1 MSGREVRFAPDSGH
15 LGVGHASQLLP
26 TAEMFSHPLACR
38 RQKLI
43 GGLWLPI
50 GPAISLAKHQ
60 TLNGDRGRRE
70 LIRCAG
76 IQADETML
84 SPEKRLRHETAYL
97 LLGLVGLAA
106 VTGLY
111 LWLGFPPVSVAFT
124 YLILIV
130 FLSLE
135 SSLPCLFILSI
146 IAVGSLNY
154 FFVPP
159 IFSFRIDYEQDIVVL
174 AAFFITT
181 LITSGLVRRVRT
193 EQRDRIAAAERLRD
207 AQGQL
212 THLDRLACVGQVA
225 ASIAHEVKQPI
236 TATNTNAEAALRWL
250 DQKPPK
256 LEEVR
261 QTLNSVV
268 KDSKRAGEVIDRI
281 RALIKKEPPR
291 RDRFEINGAIREV
304 IELTHTEVAKNA
316 ISLRTEFADCL
327 LIVQGDRVQLQQV
340 ILNLIINAIEAMGVS
355 EGTRELLIGTGKD
368 GSRSVLVRIADSGPG
383 LAAATLERLFQPFY
397 TTKPKGLGLGL
408 SICRSIVEAHGGRL
422 WVTTNVPRGA
432 IFQLTL
438 PAHPA

>member
-1 MSGREVRFAPDSGH
+1 MATAAASCSAVQDS
-15 LGVGHASQLLP
+15 
-26 TAEMFSHPLACR
+26 
-38 RQKLI
+38 
-43 GGLWLPI
+43 
-50 GPAISLAKHQ
+50 
-60 TLNGDRGRRE
+60 
-70 LIRCAG
+70 
-76 IQADETML
+76 QADETML
-84 SPEKRLRHETAYL
+84 SPEKRLWHETAYL

-111 LWLGFPPVSVAFT
+111 FWLGFPLVSVAFT

-130 FLSLE
+130 FLSLW

-174 AAFFITT
+174 AAFLITA
-181 LITSGLVRRVRT
+181 LVTSGLVRRVRT
-193 EQRDRIAAAERLRD
+193 EQRERIVAAERLRD
-207 AQGQL
+207 VQAQL
-212 THLDRLACVGQVA
+212 THLDRLAGIGQVA

-236 TATNTNAEAALRWL
+236 CATIINAQAALHWL
-250 DQKPPK
+250 DHKPPE

-261 QTLNSVV
+261 QALNTIV
-268 KDSKRAGEVIDRI
+268 KDGNRASEVIDRI
-281 RALIKKEPPR
+281 RALIKKAPPR
-291 RDRFEINGAIREV
+291 KDRFEINGAIREV
-304 IELTHTEVAKNA
+304 IELTHTEVVKNA
-316 ISLRTEFADCL
+316 ISQKTELADCL

-340 ILNLIINAIEAMGVS
+340 ILNLIINAIEAMSGVS

-368 GSRSVLVRIADSGPG
+368 GTRSVLVRIGDSGPG
-383 LAAATLERLFQPFY
+383 LAAETLERLFEPFY
-397 TTKPKGLGLGL
+397 TTKPNGLGLGL

-422 WVTTNVPRGA
+422 WVTTNMPHGA

>member
-1 MSGREVRFAPDSGH
+1 
-15 LGVGHASQLLP
+15 
-26 TAEMFSHPLACR
+26 
-38 RQKLI
+38 
-43 GGLWLPI
+43 
-50 GPAISLAKHQ
+50 
-60 TLNGDRGRRE
+60 
-70 LIRCAG
+70 
-76 IQADETML
+76 ML

-111 LWLGFPPVSVAFT
+111 FWLGLPPVSVAFT

-146 IAVGSLNY
+146 IAVGSLNF

-159 IFSFRIDYEQDIVVL
+159 IFSFRIDYEQDIVVV

-193 EQRDRIAAAERLRD
+193 EQRDRIAAVERLRE

-236 TATNTNAEAALRWL
+236 TATNTNAQAALRWL

-261 QTLNSVV
+261 QTLSNVV

-316 ISLRTEFADCL
+316 ISLRTELADCL
-327 LIVQGDRVQLQQV
+327 LVVQGDRVQLQQV

-397 TTKPKGLGLGL
+397 TTKPNGLGLGL

>member
-1 MSGREVRFAPDSGH
+1 
-15 LGVGHASQLLP
+15 
-26 TAEMFSHPLACR
+26 
-38 RQKLI
+38 
-43 GGLWLPI
+43 
-50 GPAISLAKHQ
+50 
-60 TLNGDRGRRE
+60 LNGDRHRRE
-70 LIRCAG
+70 LFCCAG
-76 IQADETML
+76 SQADETML
-84 SPEKRLRHETAYL
+84 SPEKRLWHETAYL

-111 LWLGFPPVSVAFT
+111 FWLGFPPVSVAFT

-130 FLSLE
+130 FLSLG
-135 SSLPCLFILSI
+135 SSLPCLFILTI

-159 IFSFRIDYEQDIVVL
+159 IFSFRIDYEQDIVIVV
-174 AAFFITT
+174 AFFITT
-181 LITSGLVRRVRT
+181 LITSGLVSRVRA
-193 EQRDRIAAAERLRD
+193 EQRDRIVAAERLRD
-207 AQGQL
+207 AQEQL
-212 THLDRLACVGQVA
+212 AHLDRLACVGQVA

-236 TATNTNAEAALRWL
+236 TATRIDAQAALHWL
-250 DQKPPK
+250 DQKPPD

-261 QTLNSVV
+261 QALNSIV
-268 KDSKRAGEVIDRI
+268 KDSNRASEVVERI
-281 RALIKKEPPR
+281 RALIKKAPPQK
-291 RDRFEINGAIREV
+291 DRFEINAAIREV
-304 IELTHTEVAKNA
+304 IELTHTEVVKNS
-316 ISLRTEFADCL
+316 ISLRTELADGL

-397 TTKPKGLGLGL
+397 TTKPNGLGLGL

>member
-1 MSGREVRFAPDSGH
+1 
-15 LGVGHASQLLP
+15 
-26 TAEMFSHPLACR
+26 
-38 RQKLI
+38 
-43 GGLWLPI
+43 
-50 GPAISLAKHQ
+50 
-60 TLNGDRGRRE
+60 LNGDGRRRE
-70 LIRCAG
+70 LFCCAG
-76 IQADETML
+76 SQADETML
-84 SPEKRLRHETAYL
+84 GPEKKLWHETAYL

-111 LWLGFPPVSVAFT
+111 FWLGFPPVSVAFT

-130 FLSLE
+130 FLSLG
-135 SSLPCLFILSI
+135 SSLPCLFILTI

-159 IFSFRIDYEQDIVVL
+159 IFSFRIDYEQDIFVV

-181 LITSGLVRRVRT
+181 LITSGLVTRVRT
-193 EQRDRIAAAERLRD
+193 EQRDRIVAAKSLRD
-207 AQGQL
+207 AQEQL

-236 TATNTNAEAALRWL
+236 TATLTNAQSALRFL
-250 DQKPPK
+250 DQKPPE

-261 QTLNSVV
+261 QALTSIV
-268 KDSKRAGEVIDRI
+268 KDGNHASEVIDRI
-281 RALIKKEPPR
+281 RALIKKAPPR
-291 RDRFEINGAIREV
+291 KDRFEINGAIREV
-304 IELTHTEVAKNA
+304 IELTHTEVVKNA
-316 ISLRTEFADCL
+316 ISLRTELADCL

-340 ILNLIINAIEAMGVS
+340 ILNLIINAIEAMSS

-368 GSRSVLVRIADSGPG
+368 GSSSVLVRIGDSGPG
-383 LAAATLERLFQPFY
+383 LAAATLERLFQPFC
-397 TTKPKGLGLGL
+397 TTKPNGLGLGL

-432 IFQLTL
+432 IFQFTL

>member
-1 MSGREVRFAPDSGH
+1 M
-15 LGVGHASQLLP
+15 
-26 TAEMFSHPLACR
+26 
-38 RQKLI
+38 

-50 GPAISLAKHQ
+50 APAIFLAKHQ
-60 TLNGDRGRRE
+60 ALNGDRRRE
-70 LIRCAG
+70 LLRCPG
-76 IQADETML
+76 SQADETML
-84 SPEKRLRHETAYL
+84 SPEKRLWHETAYL

-111 LWLGFPPVSVAFT
+111 FWLGFPLVSVAFT

-130 FLSLE
+130 FLSLW

-174 AAFFITT
+174 AAFLITA
-181 LITSGLVRRVRT
+181 LVTSGLVRRVRT
-193 EQRDRIAAAERLRD
+193 EQRERIVAAERLRD
-207 AQGQL
+207 VQAQL
-212 THLDRLACVGQVA
+212 THLDRLAGIGQVA

-236 TATNTNAEAALRWL
+236 CVTITNAQAALHWL
-250 DQKPPK
+250 DHKPPE

-261 QTLNSVV
+261 QALNTIV
-268 KDSKRAGEVIDRI
+268 KDGNRASEVIDRI
-281 RALIKKEPPR
+281 RALIKKAPPR
-291 RDRFEINGAIREV
+291 KDRFEINGAIREV
-304 IELTHTEVAKNA
+304 IELTHTEVVKNA
-316 ISLRTEFADCL
+316 ISQKTELADCL

-340 ILNLIINAIEAMGVS
+340 ILNLIINAIEAMSGVS

-368 GSRSVLVRIADSGPG
+368 GTRSVLVRIGDSGPG
-383 LAAATLERLFQPFY
+383 LAAETLERLFEPFY
-397 TTKPKGLGLGL
+397 TTKPNGLGLGL

-422 WVTTNVPRGA
+422 WVTTNMPHGA

>member
-1 MSGREVRFAPDSGH
+1 
-15 LGVGHASQLLP
+15 
-26 TAEMFSHPLACR
+26 MFSHLLACR

-60 TLNGDRGRRE
+60 TLNGDRRRRE

-76 IQADETML
+76 SQADETML
-84 SPEKRLRHETAYL
+84 SPEKRLWHETAYL

-111 LWLGFPPVSVAFT
+111 FWLGLPPVSVAFT

-159 IFSFRIDYEQDIVVL
+159 IFSFRIDYEQDIVVV

-193 EQRDRIAAAERLRD
+193 EQRDRVAAAERLRD

-212 THLDRLACVGQVA
+212 THLDRL
-225 ASIAHEVKQPI
+225 
-236 TATNTNAEAALRWL
+236 
-250 DQKPPK
+250 
-256 LEEVR
+256 
-261 QTLNSVV
+261 
-268 KDSKRAGEVIDRI
+268 
-281 RALIKKEPPR
+281 
-291 RDRFEINGAIREV
+291 DRFH
-304 IELTHTEVAKNA
+304 L
-316 ISLRTEFADCL
+316 
-327 LIVQGDRVQLQQV
+327 
-340 ILNLIINAIEAMGVS
+340 
-355 EGTRELLIGTGKD
+355 
-368 GSRSVLVRIADSGPG
+368 
-383 LAAATLERLFQPFY
+383 
-397 TTKPKGLGLGL
+397 
-408 SICRSIVEAHGGRL
+408 
-422 WVTTNVPRGA
+422 
-432 IFQLTL
+432 
-438 PAHPA
+438 

>member
-1 MSGREVRFAPDSGH
+1 
-15 LGVGHASQLLP
+15 
-26 TAEMFSHPLACR
+26 
-38 RQKLI
+38 
-43 GGLWLPI
+43 
-50 GPAISLAKHQ
+50 
-60 TLNGDRGRRE
+60 
-70 LIRCAG
+70 
-76 IQADETML
+76 ML
-84 SPEKRLRHETAYL
+84 SPEKRLWHETAYL

-111 LWLGFPPVSVAFT
+111 FWLGFPLVSVAFT

-130 FLSLE
+130 FLSLW

-174 AAFFITT
+174 AAFLITA
-181 LITSGLVRRVRT
+181 LVTSGLVRRVRT
-193 EQRDRIAAAERLRD
+193 EQRERIVAAERLRD
-207 AQGQL
+207 VQAQL
-212 THLDRLACVGQVA
+212 THLDRLAGIGQVA

-236 TATNTNAEAALRWL
+236 CATITNAQAALHWL
-250 DQKPPK
+250 DRKPPE

-261 QTLNSVV
+261 QTLNTIV
-268 KDSKRAGEVIDRI
+268 KDGNRASEVIDRI
-281 RALIKKEPPR
+281 RALIKKAPPR
-291 RDRFEINGAIREV
+291 KDRFEINGAIREV
-304 IELTHTEVAKNA
+304 IELTHTEVVKNA
-316 ISLRTEFADCL
+316 ISQKTELADCL

-340 ILNLIINAIEAMGVS
+340 ILNLIINAIEAMSGVS

-368 GSRSVLVRIADSGPG
+368 GTRSVLVRIGDSGPG
-383 LAAATLERLFQPFY
+383 LAAETLERLFEPFY
-397 TTKPKGLGLGL
+397 TTKPNGLGLGL

-422 WVTTNVPRGA
+422 WVTTNMPHGA